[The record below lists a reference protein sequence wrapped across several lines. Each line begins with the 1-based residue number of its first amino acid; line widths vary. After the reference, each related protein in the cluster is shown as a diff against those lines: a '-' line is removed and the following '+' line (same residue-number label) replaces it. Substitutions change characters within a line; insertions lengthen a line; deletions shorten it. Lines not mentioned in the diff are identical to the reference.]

1 MTLIDATPPEQRKGI
16 VHMAR
21 TAGSATGSIYG
32 LLNGLLNGLLIGLVC
47 LLPMITTP
55 CLAQNGEEAEPE
67 ADPILTGAGGGLADP
82 AAADTVRTNLWLVEA
97 LMGEIAAEG
106 ALALPDPPGTVRLE
120 ALSDAGANTLFR
132 VVAANV
138 LDERGYDVVLP
149 RTAPEDPLPA
159 ADSIF
164 RYDVVSID
172 LVYPEVG
179 RTLGIWKRWVSR
191 SVEVTCTVEVV
202 DDASGKLLMGNRITR
217 GFHDRLDQNFFDD
230 VNSDVYDFTSADTSE
245 SGWKRRTEELVVLGT
260 LVGLIAVYFANTGQ

>member
-1 MTLIDATPPEQRKGI
+1 M
-16 VHMAR
+16 
-21 TAGSATGSIYG
+21 GSLFG
-32 LLNGLLNGLLIGLVC
+32 LLNGLVC
-47 LLPMITTP
+47 LLLMITTP
-55 CLAQNGEEAEPE
+55 CAAQQGTA
-67 ADPILTGAGGGLADP
+67 ADPEPDPVLTGSGGGLADP

-106 ALALPDPPGTVRLE
+106 AWSLPEPPGTVRLE
-120 ALSDAGANTLFR
+120 ALSDADANTLFR

-138 LDERGYDVVLP
+138 LAEKGYDVVLP
-149 RTAPEDPLPA
+149 RTDPEEALPV
-159 ADSIF
+159 ADSVF

-179 RTLGIWKRWVSR
+179 RTLGLWKRWVAR

-202 DDASGKLLMGNRITR
+202 DDASGQVLMTDRLTR
-217 GFHDRLDQNFFDD
+217 GFHDRLDKDYFDD
-230 VNSDVYDFTSADTSE
+230 VNSDVYDFTSAETSE